1 MEDYITLLQPNTIQ
15 QNTWL
20 AFTGIVLLSYLLEDL
35 AIVTAAVMASQGSMT
50 FEAALLA
57 IFVGIASGDTLL
69 YAFGVWA
76 RRWRALRYRLLSM
89 PLLRQARRRLRHH
102 TIINIV
108 IIRFIPGLRS
118 VSFTLCG
125 YFRIPFHQFL
135 IAVLLATA
143 AWTALVF
150 GIIYQVGSTE
160 YLQQHPL
167 KWLLRPIALLLLW
180 GVNRVAGRSFH
191 RNKQFRNK
199 HSSNRSLA
207 ELSQS
212 HRISKGKL

>member
-1 MEDYITLLQPNTIQ
+1 MEDYITLLQPKMIQ
-15 QNTWL
+15 QNAWL
-20 AFTGIVLLSYLLEDL
+20 AFIGIVLLSYLLEDL
-35 AIVTAAVMASQGSMT
+35 AIITAAVMASQGSMS
-50 FEAALLA
+50 FEVALLA
-57 IFVGIASGDTLL
+57 ILVGIASGDALL

-89 PLLRQARRRLRHH
+89 PLLRQARRRLKHH
-102 TIINIV
+102 AIINIV

-150 GIIYQVGSTE
+150 GIIYQIGSTE
-160 YLQQHPL
+160 YLQQHPQ
-167 KWLLRPIALLLLW
+167 KWLLGPIALILLW
-180 GVNRVAGRSFH
+180 GVNRIAGRSFH
-191 RNKQFRNK
+191 HNIK
-199 HSSNRSLA
+199 SSNRNRNLA